1 MCDHRDELVETRALH
16 ALGDLVLIRGLR
28 RDPAFVGNVADVI
41 LRKCRQKSS
50 KIFAEKKVSEQ
61 ETIFSFILLDSCKL
75 FS

>member
-1 MCDHRDELVETRALH
+1 MSSIPTMCDHRDELVETRALH

-61 ETIFSFILLDSCKL
+61 ETILSIFF
-75 FS
+75 F